1 MLPARLAHSVLSADG
16 KEARILLLIVDA
28 LQEIVRDSRE
38 SVNQLQHQLGESRL
52 GAVGLPWFAGA
63 ALLLAPCAGICSCPL
78 DRGQGALGWAS
89 RAALEPSASGLGVCL
104 LKATQTDSAQQ
115 RRMPFSNGR
124 ATVLLMLIVP
134 ENFCL
139 PAGL

>member
-52 GAVGLPWFAGA
+52 GAVGLPWGKLFAGA
-63 ALLLAPCAGICSCPL
+63 ALLLAPLRWDMQLPS
-78 DRGQGALGWAS
+78 GQGPRCPRLGQ
-89 RAALEPSASGLGVCL
+89 PCSA
-104 LKATQTDSAQQ
+104 
-115 RRMPFSNGR
+115 
-124 ATVLLMLIVP
+124 
-134 ENFCL
+134 
-139 PAGL
+139 